1 MYDRRHFVRK
11 DGTLDMTTNVS
22 LFTRLTREKV
32 NLRFDN
38 SFQDYDG
45 YLTIYPI
52 DYFSPLDFET
62 KILRKTS
69 RSVCIHHFEGSW
81 LTPSMTPSIKE
92 VGFWKYLRIKLA
104 LRTRINKLIDIT

>member
-1 MYDRRHFVRK
+1 
-11 DGTLDMTTNVS
+11 MTIAELITE
-22 LFTRLTREKV
+22 LQEWREKV

-52 DYFSPLDFET
+52 DYFSPLDFDT

-81 LTPSMTPSIKE
+81 LTPSMIPSIKE

-104 LRTRINKLIDIT
+104 LKTRIMKLFDRKL

>member
-1 MYDRRHFVRK
+1 MDDILLEKMVNMLPN
-11 DGTLDMTTNVS
+11 TI

-81 LTPSMTPSIKE
+81 LTPLIKE

-104 LRTRINKLIDIT
+104 LRTRIMKLFDRKL